1 MIFLKRH
8 NSIFF
13 YKNRFN
19 KLNKRLILINRRV
32 EIFKLKYIQKYL

>member
-1 MIFLKRH
+1 MIFLNRH
-8 NSIFF
+8 NFIFF

>member
-1 MIFLKRH
+1 MIFLNRH
-8 NSIFF
+8 NCIFF

-19 KLNKRLILINRRV
+19 KLNKRLILINRQV